1 MDQSKKSYTAPTLTE
16 YGKVETETRGL
27 SGTDWE
33 VYGTKVTGTG
43 DPSPLPAPRPGAT
56 A

>member
-1 MDQSKKSYTAPTLTE
+1 MEQKKTYTPPTLTE

-27 SGTDWE
+27 SGVDWE
-33 VYGTKVTGTG
+33 VYGTRVNGT
-43 DPSPLPAPRPGAT
+43 DEPLPPPKPGAT

>member
-1 MDQSKKSYTAPTLTE
+1 MEQQKKMYTPPTLTE

-27 SGTDWE
+27 SGVDWE
-33 VYGTKVTGTG
+33 VYGTRSTAGG
-43 DPSPLPAPRPGAT
+43 DPSPLPSPKPGAT